1 MVARHEITASAGRLR
16 SRLEMLQGHQR
27 SVWFGEG
34 MGLLVAVLLP
44 ALGVAMVVDNF
55 VQLPFVLRCLW
66 LVGVIG
72 AAVLVVRWMGRL
84 LREPLTAERMAVKV
98 EQSFPQIDNRFINSL
113 LLAHEDNPDA
123 SELIHSV
130 IEQGNADA
138 ASTNLHAA
146 IPKRR
151 LRTLAAAAAV
161 AFGLMAF
168 YAVAYPNHFVNAL
181 ARVLFPFAGV
191 DPLTRTQILAVTPK
205 DKDIL
210 VGDDVAITADVT
222 GKLPDTAE
230 LVYEVETDEK
240 QVLLM
245 QPVNTGTG
253 SVSQSGDGA
262 SPPQYRCVMSGVPR
276 SFTYRVAA
284 NDARSPSYRITVHER
299 PVISAM
305 DVTIAPPSY
314 TGDGPITR
322 KSGTIHA
329 LPGSTITLR
338 ALCSQTIRTATLVL
352 STGPKPLAMAIEGGK
367 TVVGSFPVP
376 KEKGSG
382 TYRIELTDTFG
393 FQNKPVDQSIELLD
407 DEPPEIK
414 LEAPPPAVVVKP
426 EATVPFQFLVTDQY
440 GVQNAE
446 IVRVTKDQDGK
457 EADTGVK
464 RWDVDT
470 KKQKSLSVKYEL
482 PAASLGLKAGQS
494 GTLQVVARDWNDVT
508 GPGVTRSSRVVVTIL
523 SPEEAK
529 SKSREA
535 IQKAA
540 ADLVQIILKQRQNL
554 LLSKTLHSLLLTNGN
569 AVVQERERF
578 ADVVTRQEEV
588 RAASGKVI
596 ELMKEAEGTLGAIPM
611 RGVLEVLYEN
621 EMVSAVQ
628 QLRKV
633 AAPGA
638 GDKPLETLTAAIGTE
653 RVILTRLT
661 GRADQLRVSLENA
674 ALRDV
679 FALLDELQ
687 REQKKIRNQT
697 ETLAQAA
704 QPNQPLA
711 KDQDKL
717 APKVVAL
724 KELLSEQGRLAVQSD
739 AQQSKRFDDAAGMV
753 DSRKIRPN
761 MLLSAAKLGEGKLAP
776 ALPVQDTILADL
788 KAIGDFLRAPI
799 AASAAEKLKELQ
811 ELISDAKEK
820 TDRLAKLQ
828 AAVKEVSEEME
839 RSKDTRSDKGKELAQ
854 KAQDL
859 QDTRDKIE
867 DSIEKLAKD
876 LALFPEVP
884 ACNELVQQV
893 TEVFEDV
900 KQAAGSEKKK
910 EADEIA
916 VDRDEGMLD
925 ALGKTKE
932 RMADMEKW
940 LMDKP
945 DDVVWKQEAWDKNE
959 MPKIPMVDLPEKL
972 EDLVGDLVE
981 KEKELDDN
989 AQDTTSNA
997 ATADIPAG
1005 WDVADG
1011 PISNWSAKGA
1021 SGNEKPN
1028 ANEMA
1033 GRSGAGREGQADGEM
1048 VEGKAKDLEGRE
1060 PETRRT
1066 RDPFGDGQIEEE
1078 EGSKAKAKAT
1088 GGGKQSG
1095 TGGEGGMQGS
1105 APARNELQMRDMERR
1120 QRNLRRNTE
1129 SVYSRASLMY
1139 LPTGELD
1146 KAVLLM
1152 AKAEEQAKSGDYSGF
1167 SETQKRIVHALQNTQ
1182 RQLNGQGAVAMDRRQ
1197 RLPGDMKEEM
1207 YNARD
1212 EPIPP
1217 EYERLVG
1224 EYYKAV
1230 AIGAS
1235 K

>member
-1 MVARHEITASAGRLR
+1 MVARQEITASAGRLR
-16 SRLEMLQGHQR
+16 NRLEMLQGHQR
-27 SVWFGEG
+27 GVWFGEG
-34 MGLLVAVLLP
+34 MGLLFAVLLP
-44 ALGVAMVVDNF
+44 ALGAAMVLDNL
-55 VQLPFVLRCLW
+55 VQLPFVLRCLG
-66 LVGVIG
+66 LLGMVG

-98 EQSFPQIDNRFINSL
+98 EHAFPQIDNRFINSL

-138 ASTNLHAA
+138 ASTNLRAA

-151 LRTLAAAAAV
+151 LRILTGAASLAFA
-161 AFGLMAF
+161 LMAF

-181 ARVLFPFAGV
+181 ARVLLPFAGV
-191 DPLTRTQILAVTPK
+191 DPLTRTHILAVAPM

-210 VGDDVAITADVT
+210 VGDDVAVTADLS
-222 GKLPDTAE
+222 GKLPSTAD
-230 LVYEVETDEK
+230 LVYDVENDEK
-240 QVLLM
+240 QVTLM
-245 QPVNTGTG
+245 QPA
-253 SVSQSGDGA
+253 GA
-262 SPPQYRCVMSGVPR
+262 SPTGGDEGTQYRCAMPGVSR
-276 SFTYRVAA
+276 SFTYRVVA

-305 DVTIAPPSY
+305 DVTITPPSY
-314 TGDGPITR
+314 TGEGPITQ
-322 KSGTIHA
+322 KSGTVRA
-329 LPGSTITLR
+329 LPGSTVTLR
-338 ALCSQTIRTATLVL
+338 ALCSQAIKMATLVL
-352 STGPKPLAMAIEGGK
+352 SSAPKPVVMSIEAGK
-367 TVVGSFPVP
+367 TVVSSFRVT
-376 KEKGSG
+376 SAG

-393 FQNKPVDQSIELLD
+393 FQNKPVEQSIEPLA

-414 LEAPPPAVVVKP
+414 LESPPPAVVVKP
-426 EATVPFQFLVTDQY
+426 EAAIPFLFLVTDHY

-446 IVRVTKDQDGK
+446 IVQVSKVLVNGDGK
-457 EADTGVK
+457 EQDASVK
-464 RWDVDT
+464 RWDVES
-470 KKQKSLSVKYEL
+470 KKQKNLSVKYDL
-482 PAASLGLKAGQS
+482 PASSLGLKPGQS

-508 GPGVTRSSRVVVTIL
+508 GPGVTRSSRVVVTIM
-523 SPEEAK
+523 SPDQAKNKSHEAL
-529 SKSREA
+529 
-535 IQKAA
+535 QKAA

-554 LLSKTLHSLLLTNGN
+554 LLSKTLHTLLAANAN
-569 AVVQERERF
+569 AVAQEREKF
-578 ADVVTRQEEV
+578 TDVVARQEEI
-588 RAASGKVI
+588 RAASGKVL
-596 ELMKEAEGTLGAIPM
+596 ELMKEVEGTSRALPM
-611 RGVLEVLYEN
+611 RGVLELLYEN
-621 EMVSAVQ
+621 EMVRAVE

-633 AAPGA
+633 SSPVGGEKPMEALNA
-638 GDKPLETLTAAIGTE
+638 GIETE
-653 RVILTRLT
+653 RIILSRLT
-661 GRADQLRVSLENA
+661 GRAEQLRASMDNA
-674 ALRDV
+674 ALRDL

-697 ETLAQAA
+697 EGQAQAP
-704 QPNQPLA
+704 QPNPPLA

-717 APKVVAL
+717 TGKVTAL
-724 KELLSEQGRLAVQSD
+724 KEQLSEQARLAVQSD
-739 AQQSKRFDDAAGMV
+739 AQQGKRFDEAAGMV

-761 MLLSAAKLGEGKLAP
+761 MLLSAAKIDKGEMTP
-776 ALPVQDTILADL
+776 ALPVQDKILADL
-788 KAIGDFLRAPI
+788 KAITDFLRAPI

-893 TEVFEDV
+893 SEVFEDV
-900 KQAAGSEKKK
+900 KQAAGSDKKK

-972 EDLVGDLVE
+972 EDIVGDLVK

-1095 TGGEGGMQGS
+1095 TGGEGGMRGS

-1129 SVYSRASLMY
+1129 SVYSRACLMY

-1152 AKAEEQAKSGDYSGF
+1152 SKAEEQAQAGDYSGF

-1197 RLPGDMKEEM
+1197 RLPADIKEEM
-1207 YNARD
+1207 FNARD
-1212 EPIPP
+1212 EPIPA
-1217 EYERLVG
+1217 EFERLVAD
-1224 EYYKAV
+1224 YYKAV
-1230 AIGAS
+1230 AAGAA